1 MPSLNWLACLHL
13 LFVKNLGIIIYST
26 LSVNF
31 SIELRWY
38 SHYAKS
44 VRIRILVRIFSY
56 SDQNNSE
63 CGHFLRSD
71 RNWITYY
78 LKLFDVP
85 DKPSS
90 PLPNTHLSIRK
101 NFRYL
106 DSGYLEHFDSSKK
119 VFPHERFFPIISNY
133 CQKIEQEFECLNIL
147 TLFFYK
153 ALLSIIIFRR
163 QTHCACDR
171 LWMWNVRLWVIW
183 RMGYLTKT
191 LQQKYRVEKV
201 VFS

>member
-1 MPSLNWLACLHL
+1 MNLSLSIHKICLIWMPSLNWLACLHL

-78 LKLFDVP
+78 FKLFDVP

-106 DSGYLEHFDSSKK
+106 DSGYLEHFDSLNK
-119 VFPHERFFPIISNY
+119 VFPHERFFLITFDI
-133 CQKIEQEFECLNIL
+133 LNLDI
-147 TLFFYK
+147 
-153 ALLSIIIFRR
+153 LSIFIAWTKFSPMNDFFRLSR
-163 QTHCACDR
+163 TI
-171 LWMWNVRLWVIW
+171 V
-183 RMGYLTKT
+183 K
-191 LQQKYRVEKV
+191 K
-201 VFS
+201 

>member
-1 MPSLNWLACLHL
+1 MNLSLSIHKICLIWMPSLNWLACLHL

-44 VRIRILVRIFSY
+44 VLIRILVRIFSH

-85 DKPSS
+85 DKPSN

-106 DSGYLEHFDSSKK
+106 DSGYLEHFDSSNK
-119 VFPHERFFPIISNY
+119 VFPHERFFLITFDI
-133 CQKIEQEFECLNIL
+133 LNLDI
-147 TLFFYK
+147 
-153 ALLSIIIFRR
+153 LSIFIAWTKFSHMNDFFRLSR
-163 QTHCACDR
+163 TI
-171 LWMWNVRLWVIW
+171 VR
-183 RMGYLTKT
+183 K
-191 LQQKYRVEKV
+191 
-201 VFS
+201 

>member
-106 DSGYLEHFDSSKK
+106 DSGYLEHFDSSNK

>member
-1 MPSLNWLACLHL
+1 MNLSLSIHKICLIWMPSLNWLACLYL

-26 LSVNF
+26 LLVNF

-44 VRIRILVRIFSY
+44 VRIRILVRIFSH

-106 DSGYLEHFDSSKK
+106 DSGYLEHFDSSNK
-119 VFPHERFFPIISNY
+119 VFLH
-133 CQKIEQEFECLNIL
+133 
-147 TLFFYK
+147 
-153 ALLSIIIFRR
+153 
-163 QTHCACDR
+163 
-171 LWMWNVRLWVIW
+171 
-183 RMGYLTKT
+183 
-191 LQQKYRVEKV
+191 
-201 VFS
+201 

>member
-106 DSGYLEHFDSSKK
+106 ESGYLEHFYSLNK